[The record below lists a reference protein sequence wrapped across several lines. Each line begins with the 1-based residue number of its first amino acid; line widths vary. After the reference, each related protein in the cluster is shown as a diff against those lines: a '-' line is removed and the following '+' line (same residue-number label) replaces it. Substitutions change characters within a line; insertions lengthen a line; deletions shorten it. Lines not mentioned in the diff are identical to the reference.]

1 MQNMIAQ
8 IVDMDQKA
16 REMTAKAQQSKID
29 SEEEINRKREE
40 LRTEYLT
47 RARQRLEANR
57 MTERAAAEEAW
68 EAIRQKHAE
77 ISNRLDAQYEEK
89 GGEWVRSIVSRV
101 LGA

>member
-1 MQNMIAQ
+1 
-8 IVDMDQKA
+8 
-16 REMTAKAQQSKID
+16 
-29 SEEEINRKREE
+29 
-40 LRTEYLT
+40 
-47 RARQRLEANR
+47 

-77 ISNRLDAQYEEK
+77 ISSPSGTRQYEEK

>member
-1 MQNMIAQ
+1 
-8 IVDMDQKA
+8 
-16 REMTAKAQQSKID
+16 
-29 SEEEINRKREE
+29 
-40 LRTEYLT
+40 
-47 RARQRLEANR
+47 